1 MDGGHMSSRCTD
13 STDMGIFLAVF
24 PCEARPY
31 SSLAFFLLFWKKKIT
46 VRECV
51 GTLTVVLGWAL
62 QNKSMGFPPL

>member
-1 MDGGHMSSRCTD
+1 
-13 STDMGIFLAVF
+13 MGIFLAVF

-31 SSLAFFLLFWKKKIT
+31 SSLAFFYFFGKKKIT

>member
-1 MDGGHMSSRCTD
+1 MVDTCHLDVQTVLLWVSFWLSSHVKPGLTQALHFF
-13 STDMGIFLAVF
+13 TFL
-24 PCEARPY
+24 E
-31 SSLAFFLLFWKKKIT
+31 KKIT